1 MPGAMSLPLL
11 LVLSLALA
19 APAPPVLTIESI
31 RVEPAS
37 PEPDV
42 LCHLAVTLRNRG
54 DRPASALELAVK
66 LGGNALPAYRDRV
79 ILKAVEPGATR
90 ELRLYNFWSTEP
102 ARPAPADGKLVLE
115 VALTRAAWMQR
126 ETKDGATVWTPA
138 GPVAGLPSV
147 KTLTLTLAKPKR

>member
-1 MPGAMSLPLL
+1 MGLSLPL
-11 LVLSLALA
+11 VLFFALA
-19 APAPPVLTIESI
+19 APAPPALTVEAI
-31 RVEPAS
+31 RVEPAA
-37 PEPDV
+37 PGPDV

-66 LGGNALPAYRDRV
+66 LGGNPLPAYRDR
-79 ILKAVEPGATR
+79 ILLKAVEPGATR

-115 VALTRAAWMQR
+115 VALLHAAWMQR
-126 ETKDGATVWTPA
+126 ETKEGATVWTPA
-138 GPVAGLPSV
+138 GAVPGLPSV

>member
-1 MPGAMSLPLL
+1 MGLSLPLVL
-11 LVLSLALA
+11 LLALA
-19 APAPPVLTIESI
+19 APATPALTVEAI
-31 RVEPAS
+31 RVEPAA
-37 PEPDV
+37 PGPDV
-42 LCHLAVTLRNRG
+42 LCHLTVTLRNRG

-66 LGGNALPAYRDRV
+66 LGGNPLPAYRDRV

-90 ELRLYNFWSTEP
+90 ELRLYNFWSTQP
-102 ARPAPADGKLVLE
+102 DRPAPADGKLVLE
-115 VALTRAAWMQR
+115 VALLRAAWMQR